1 MCKCQKNCKTVYYAR
16 ANVKKAV
23 NLCIM
28 HVQIFFKKVC
38 FFINKLSSIGLGE

>member
-1 MCKCQKNCKTVYYAR
+1 MS
-16 ANVKKAV
+16 KKAV

-28 HVQIFFKKVC
+28 HVMYSVNKIC